1 MFTAWPSP
9 LEGCWVPSV
18 HAVCNHNENAALRL
32 RSLGPTPAP
41 VFDEIWHVQRSFLWL
56 RRIACRYSGE
66 RWTHLQTALS
76 YTGALRRRYL
86 EAEESM
92 RKDGP
97 VGFRDVLLRSFV
109 KAEKFNA
116 MAKFAKPRCIFPR
129 SPRYNLDLASRLK
142 PFEHWLWGN
151 LRSPRFFKVPPSR
164 VVAKGLTPQG
174 RANLVR
180 RKFSNF
186 RECVCFEVDGRAF
199 EAHCDVWQLREEHGV
214 YRAAFP
220 GDRDLARLLSY
231 QLSNRGVTGGGLC
244 FSREGGRASGDFNTG
259 MGNSLIFLAVVSSVM
274 RALEI
279 PFDVLV
285 DGDNALVFM
294 ERVHSS
300 LVVERFAALAL
311 RFSGHEM
318 VLERPVTSVEAVRFG
333 QSAPV
338 ETRCGW
344 LMVRDWR
351 KVLSHGTSSHVHLRD
366 PRHGL
371 RWLLSVSLCELSLA
385 RGVPIVGAWAE
396 SLRRATAHAKPLRLE
411 SLREYQVLGVTE
423 RSYVQ
428 ACYEEPVARARESFA
443 AAFGVTIQDQ
453 LRMERRL
460 FSSGPDLSFRFAE
473 VESPDADS
481 WWFADPGLCEAFVE
495 GGQWGQV

>member
-1 MFTAWPSP
+1 
-9 LEGCWVPSV
+9 
-18 HAVCNHNENAALRL
+18 
-32 RSLGPTPAP
+32 
-41 VFDEIWHVQRSFLWL
+41 
-56 RRIACRYSGE
+56 
-66 RWTHLQTALS
+66 
-76 YTGALRRRYL
+76 
-86 EAEESM
+86 
-92 RKDGP
+92 
-97 VGFRDVLLRSFV
+97 
-109 KAEKFNA
+109 
-116 MAKFAKPRCIFPR
+116 
-129 SPRYNLDLASRLK
+129 LAT
-142 PFEHWLWGN
+142 E
-151 LRSPRFFKVPPSR
+151 
-164 VVAKGLTPQG
+164 
-174 RANLVR
+174 
-180 RKFSNF
+180 
-186 RECVCFEVDGRAF
+186 
-199 EAHCDVWQLREEHGV
+199 EEHGV

-300 LVVERFAALAL
+300 FVVERFAALAL

-423 RSYVQ
+423 RSYAQ
-428 ACYEEPVARARESFA
+428 ACYEEPVVRARESFA

-460 FSSGPDLSFRFAE
+460 FSSGPDLGFRFAE

-481 WWFADPGLCEAFVE
+481 WWFADPGLCEAYIE